1 MLRAIVVL
9 TLPLA
14 VVLSVL
20 AWSSA
25 GTAEPLAPSPIVAA
39 SSDSTEL
46 SQALHSISGSMSC
59 ASQGC
64 HGRLEPLSSKPV
76 FQNESTAWL
85 NRDPHANAYEV
96 LKSDRSKKIA
106 ENLNGPGKPAH
117 RDARCLAC
125 HAHPE
130 VARLA
135 AEQQAEIWN
144 SEKLADQFDHAAVKG
159 TGVGCESCHTSAG
172 HATSEYL
179 KEHVNW
185 GPTGRTDGTWKLDS
199 NLEMWARAGLAP
211 LTRLE
216 VQADL
221 CASCHVGSPGS
232 AIEPIRDCNHDI
244 MAAGHPRLLYEAAT
258 YQLRLPPH
266 WNQKQYPE
274 LDGRMASM
282 FVVGQ
287 SVAAQHA
294 VGLSALHAQNA
305 SVVWPE
311 FSDMDCF
318 SCHSGLR
325 PSADSWK
332 QKRLF
337 PTMRAAGLA
346 PGTQIACSW
355 TLSMAP
361 ELSSRPA
368 MRQKIDAWSKAVS
381 GTRPNAVAATA
392 KSLLSELSEWRS
404 ETAKSAQ
411 LNQESRRALL
421 RKIAPVAVEALKN
434 GRWDESRHAVMALF
448 WLSRGDPSLGSDG
461 GAALF
466 GPALS
471 ALEFSTGSDS
481 PAQFRQGMDAEGL
494 ARLAVWA
501 ESLARR

>member
-9 TLPLA
+9 TLPMA
-14 VVLSVL
+14 VVLCLL
-20 AWSSA
+20 ACVSQGPA
-25 GTAEPLAPSPIVAA
+25 VPPA
-39 SSDSTEL
+39 SSPKMPAREVPNGL
-46 SQALHSISGSMSC
+46 SQALHAISGSMSC

-64 HGRLEPLSSKPV
+64 HGRLDPLSNKPI
-76 FQNESTAWL
+76 FQNEATAWFDL
-85 NRDPHANAYEV
+85 DPHANAYEV
-96 LKSDRSKKIA
+96 LKSDRSKKMA

-125 HAHPE
+125 HAHPD
-130 VARLA
+130 VARKA

-144 SEKLADQFDHAAVKG
+144 NEALANEFDRAAVRG
-159 TGVGCESCHTSAG
+159 TGVGCESCHTSSG

-185 GPTGRTDGTWKLDS
+185 GPTARSDNTWKSADNLD
-199 NLEMWARAGLAP
+199 MWARSGLAP
-211 LTRLE
+211 LTRLD
-216 VQADL
+216 VQSDL
-221 CASCHVGSPGS
+221 CASCHVGSAGS
-232 AIEPIRDCNHDI
+232 AVEPVRDCNHDI

-266 WNQKQYPE
+266 WNQKQYSE

-287 SVAAQHA
+287 SVAAEHA

-305 SVVWPE
+305 QDVWPE

-318 SCHSGLR
+318 SCHSGLK

-337 PTMRAAGLA
+337 PLMRASGRA
-346 PGTQIACSW
+346 PGSPVACSW

-361 ELSSRPA
+361 ELSGRPA
-368 MRQKIDAWSKAVS
+368 MRQSIEAWTKAMIVS
-381 GTRPNAVAATA
+381 RPNTVLAST
-392 KSLLSELSEWRS
+392 KPLLAELSQWRAQA
-404 ETAKSAQ
+404 AKTVD
-411 LNQESRRALL
+411 LNPEARRALL
-421 RKIAPVAVEALKN
+421 RTIAPIAVATLKN

-448 WLSRGDPSLGSDG
+448 WLSRGDASLGSDAG
-461 GAALF
+461 TAIF

-471 ALEFSTGSDS
+471 ALSFSYGADS
-481 PAQFRQGMDAEGL
+481 PAQFRQGIDAEAL
-494 ARLAVWA
+494 NKLTTWA
-501 ESLARR
+501 ESLVGR